1 MKRSALP
8 ISFSVLVVAGS
19 ALGSSLLVKSRQDND
34 SDWHD
39 SDNNNN
45 DKSGG
50 SSDQEEYINSVC
62 SPEVSD
68 GSEPLPPC
76 VAAQNIEW
84 ACAPNGTSP
93 LALEAHAQCICG
105 GGFFAQWAGCQRCLR
120 LHGARSERDAAY
132 YASVMT
138 SASEMLCAATPA
150 PAAPWQVLF
159 TSAQAG
165 VPFPTTGATSSSDA
179 APSDTAV
186 SLYYTASGPQGPGA
200 IRGSATAA
208 TATPTTADESSS
220 TGTTGA
226 PTTASDGDDEGSTTA
241 TEAAESSSTS
251 SPDSAALPTVG
262 VQVAWFAAAGAALAA
277 AL

>member
-8 ISFSVLVVAGS
+8 VFFSVVLAAAGP
-19 ALGSSLLVKSRQDND
+19 ALGSSLLVESRQDND
-34 SDWHD
+34 SSND
-39 SDNNNN
+39 NN
-45 DKSGG
+45 DKNGGG
-50 SSDQEEYINSVC
+50 SDQDQYINSVC
-62 SPEVSD
+62 SPGVSD
-68 GSEPLPPC
+68 GSRPLPPC
-76 VAAQNIEW
+76 IAVQNIEG

-93 LALEAHAQCICG
+93 LALEAHAQCMCG
-105 GGFFAQWAGCQRCLR
+105 GGLFAQWAGCLRCLR
-120 LHGARSERDAAY
+120 LHGARSDRDFAY

-150 PAAPWQVLF
+150 PAAPWQALF

-165 VPFPTTGATSSSDA
+165 VPFPTTGATSTSDA

-200 IRGSATAA
+200 ITGSATAA
-208 TATPTTADESSS
+208 TATPTTADESST

-226 PTTASDGDDEGSTTA
+226 PTTISDDGGEGSTPA
-241 TEAAESSSTS
+241 TEAAGSSSTP
-251 SPDSAALPTVG
+251 SPDSAAMPTMG